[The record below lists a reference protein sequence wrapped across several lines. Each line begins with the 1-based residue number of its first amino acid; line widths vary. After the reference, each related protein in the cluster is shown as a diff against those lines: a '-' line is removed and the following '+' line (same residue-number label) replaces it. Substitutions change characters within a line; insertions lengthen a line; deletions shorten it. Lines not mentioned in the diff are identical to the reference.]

1 MRFVKNFT
9 PPDFNAK
16 DFTPLISV
24 NFNSFS
30 DKNTKKSENGEIYTA
45 GKILNCRRQ
54 RLEGQISP
62 LVFADTQIVPQSG
75 ACCAPIH
82 YAILKENQEIFK
94 VLLISVIF
102 ILLIP
107 LHLKDTNDH
116 TI

>member
-1 MRFVKNFT
+1 M
-9 PPDFNAK
+9 
-16 DFTPLISV
+16 
-24 NFNSFS
+24 
-30 DKNTKKSENGEIYTA
+30 SEIGEIYTA
-45 GKILNCRRQ
+45 GKNFKLPPAVERGTN
-54 RLEGQISP
+54 
-62 LVFADTQIVPQSG
+62 LVIADTQVVSQSG

-116 TI
+116 TL

>member
-1 MRFVKNFT
+1 M
-9 PPDFNAK
+9 
-16 DFTPLISV
+16 
-24 NFNSFS
+24 
-30 DKNTKKSENGEIYTA
+30 SENGEIYTA
-45 GKILNCRRQ
+45 GKILNC
-54 RLEGQISP
+54 SP
-62 LVFADTQIVPQSG
+62 LVIADTQIVSQSG